1 MKHHAFRLTYGM
13 DLRQGIE
20 DYCRDNDIHSAAIVT
35 VVGCVYRA
43 RIRLADGE
51 TIEEYAERYELVCLT
66 GTVSPDGSH
75 MHVSLADEDGRVIGG
90 HMCNGCLVNTTAEVV
105 LVSLDEEYRFS
116 REYDDSTGYDELVIR
131 KRQY

>member
-51 TIEEYAERYELVCLT
+51 TIEEYDDRYEIVSLT
-66 GTVSPDGSH
+66 GTISPDGSH
-75 MHVSLADEDGRVIGG
+75 MHISLADEDGRVIGG

>member
-51 TIEEYAERYELVCLT
+51 TIEEYDDRYEIVSLT
-66 GTVSPDGSH
+66 GTISPDGSH
-75 MHVSLADEDGRVIGG
+75 MHISLSDEDGRVIGG

>member
-51 TIEEYAERYELVCLT
+51 TIEEYDDRYEIVSLT

-75 MHVSLADEDGRVIGG
+75 MHVSLADEDGSVIGG

>member
-51 TIEEYAERYELVCLT
+51 TIEEYDDRYEIVSLT

>member
-51 TIEEYAERYELVCLT
+51 TIEEYDDRYEIVSLT

-131 KRQY
+131 KR

>member
-51 TIEEYAERYELVCLT
+51 TIEEYDDRYEIVSLT
-66 GTVSPDGSH
+66 GTISPDGSH
-75 MHVSLADEDGRVIGG
+75 MHISLADEDGRVIGG

-105 LVSLDEEYRFS
+105 LVSLDDEYLFS

>member
-20 DYCRDNDIHSAAIVT
+20 EYCCDNDIHSAAIVT

-51 TIEEYAERYELVCLT
+51 TIEEYDDRYEIVSLT

-105 LVSLDEEYRFS
+105 LVSLDDEYLFS
-116 REYDDSTGYDELVIR
+116 REYDDNTGYDELVIR

>member
-20 DYCRDNDIHSAAIVT
+20 DYCRDNNIHSAAIVT

-51 TIEEYAERYELVCLT
+51 TIEEYDDRYEIVSLT
-66 GTVSPDGSH
+66 GTCTFHWLMKTAGSSA
-75 MHVSLADEDGRVIGG
+75 VTCV
-90 HMCNGCLVNTTAEVV
+90 TAVWSIP
-105 LVSLDEEYRFS
+105 LLR
-116 REYDDSTGYDELVIR
+116 
-131 KRQY
+131 

>member
-20 DYCRDNDIHSAAIVT
+20 DYCRDNNIHSAAIVT

-51 TIEEYAERYELVCLT
+51 TIEEYDDRYEIVSLT

-75 MHVSLADEDGRVIGG
+75 MHVSLADEDGSVIGG

>member
-51 TIEEYAERYELVCLT
+51 TIEEYDDRYEI
-66 GTVSPDGSH
+66 
-75 MHVSLADEDGRVIGG
+75 VSLDEDGRVIGG

>member
-20 DYCRDNDIHSAAIVT
+20 DYCRDNDIHSAAIMT

-51 TIEEYAERYELVCLT
+51 TIEEYDDRYEIVSLT
-66 GTVSPDGSH
+66 GTISPDGSH
-75 MHVSLADEDGRVIGG
+75 MHISLADEDGRVIGG

-116 REYDDSTGYDELVIR
+116 REYDDSTDYDELVIR

>member
-35 VVGCVYRA
+35 VVGCVYKA

-51 TIEEYAERYELVCLT
+51 TIEEYDDRYEIVSLT

>member
-20 DYCRDNDIHSAAIVT
+20 EYCRDNDIHSAAIMT

-51 TIEEYAERYELVCLT
+51 TIEEYDDRYEIVSLT

-131 KRQY
+131 KR

>member
-20 DYCRDNDIHSAAIVT
+20 EYCRDNDIHSAAIMT

-51 TIEEYAERYELVCLT
+51 TIEEYDDRYEIVSLT

-90 HMCNGCLVNTTAEVV
+90 HMCDGCLVNTTAEVV

-131 KRQY
+131 KR

>member
-20 DYCRDNDIHSAAIVT
+20 EYCRDNDIHSAAIVT

-51 TIEEYAERYELVCLT
+51 TIEEYDDRYEIVSLT

-75 MHVSLADEDGRVIGG
+75 MHVSLADENGRVIGG
-90 HMCNGCLVNTTAEVV
+90 HMCDGCLVNTTAEVV

>member
-20 DYCRDNDIHSAAIVT
+20 DYCRDNNIHSAAIVT

-51 TIEEYAERYELVCLT
+51 TIEEYDDRYEIVSLT
-66 GTVSPDGSH
+66 GTISPDGSH
-75 MHVSLADEDGRVIGG
+75 MHISLADEDGRVIGG

>member
-51 TIEEYAERYELVCLT
+51 TIEEYDDRYEIVSLT

-116 REYDDSTGYDELVIR
+116 REYDDSTDYDELVIR

>member
-51 TIEEYAERYELVCLT
+51 TIEEYDDRYEIVSLT
-66 GTVSPDGSH
+66 GTISPDGSH
-75 MHVSLADEDGRVIGG
+75 MHISLADEDGRVIGG
-90 HMCNGCLVNTTAEVV
+90 HMCIGCLVNTTAEVV

>member
-51 TIEEYAERYELVCLT
+51 TIEEYDDRYEIVSLT

-75 MHVSLADEDGRVIGG
+75 MHVSLADEDGR
-90 HMCNGCLVNTTAEVV
+90 
-105 LVSLDEEYRFS
+105 
-116 REYDDSTGYDELVIR
+116 
-131 KRQY
+131 

>member
-51 TIEEYAERYELVCLT
+51 TIEEYDDRYEIVSLT

-90 HMCNGCLVNTTAEVV
+90 HMCDGCLVNTTAEVV

>member
-51 TIEEYAERYELVCLT
+51 TIEKYDDRYEIVSLT
-66 GTVSPDGSH
+66 GTISPDGSH
-75 MHVSLADEDGRVIGG
+75 MHISLADEDGRVIGG

>member
-51 TIEEYAERYELVCLT
+51 TIEEYDDRFEIVSLT

>member
-51 TIEEYAERYELVCLT
+51 TIEEYDDRYEIVSLT

-116 REYDDSTGYDELVIR
+116 REYDDSTGYNELVIR
-131 KRQY
+131 KR

>member
-20 DYCRDNDIHSAAIVT
+20 EYCRDNDIHSAAIVT

-51 TIEEYAERYELVCLT
+51 TIEEYDDRYEIVSLT
-66 GTVSPDGSH
+66 GTISPDGSH
-75 MHVSLADEDGRVIGG
+75 MHISLADEDGRVIGG

>member
-20 DYCRDNDIHSAAIVT
+20 EYCRDNDIHSAAIVT

-51 TIEEYAERYELVCLT
+51 TIEEYDDRFEIVSLT

>member
-20 DYCRDNDIHSAAIVT
+20 EYCRDNDIHSAAIMT

-51 TIEEYAERYELVCLT
+51 TIEEYDDRYEIVSLT
-66 GTVSPDGSH
+66 GTISPDGSH
-75 MHVSLADEDGRVIGG
+75 MHISLADEDGRVIGG

-131 KRQY
+131 KR

>member
-51 TIEEYAERYELVCLT
+51 TIEEYDDRYEIVSLT

-90 HMCNGCLVNTTAEVV
+90 HMCTGCLVNTTAEVV
-105 LVSLDEEYRFS
+105 LVSLDDEYLFS

>member
-20 DYCRDNDIHSAAIVT
+20 EYCRDNDIHSAAIMT

-51 TIEEYAERYELVCLT
+51 TIEEYDDRYEIVSLT

-90 HMCNGCLVNTTAEVV
+90 HMCDGCLVNTTAEVV

-116 REYDDSTGYDELVIR
+116 REYDDSTDYDELVIR

>member
-20 DYCRDNDIHSAAIVT
+20 EYCRDNDIHSAAIMT

-51 TIEEYAERYELVCLT
+51 TIEEYDDRYEIVSLT
-66 GTVSPDGSH
+66 GTISPDGSH
-75 MHVSLADEDGRVIGG
+75 MHISLADEDGRVIGG

>member
-1 MKHHAFRLTYGM
+1 MKHHAFRLTYGK

-20 DYCRDNDIHSAAIVT
+20 DYCRDNDIQSAAIVT

-51 TIEEYAERYELVCLT
+51 TIEEYDDRYEIVSLT
-66 GTVSPDGSH
+66 GTISPDGSH
-75 MHVSLADEDGRVIGG
+75 MHISLADEDGRVIGG

>member
-51 TIEEYAERYELVCLT
+51 TIEEYDDRYEIVSLT

-131 KRQY
+131 TT

>member
-20 DYCRDNDIHSAAIVT
+20 DYCRDNDIHSAAIMT

-51 TIEEYAERYELVCLT
+51 TIEEHDDRYEIVSLT

>member
-51 TIEEYAERYELVCLT
+51 TIEEYDDRYEIVSLT

-90 HMCNGCLVNTTAEVV
+90 HMCDGCLVNTTAEVV
-105 LVSLDEEYRFS
+105 LVSLDDEYLFS

>member
-1 MKHHAFRLTYGM
+1 MKHHAFRLTYGK

-20 DYCRDNDIHSAAIVT
+20 DYCRDNDIQSAAIVT

-51 TIEEYAERYELVCLT
+51 TIEEYDDRYEIVSLT
-66 GTVSPDGSH
+66 GTISPDGSH
-75 MHVSLADEDGRVIGG
+75 MHISLADEDGRVIGG
-90 HMCNGCLVNTTAEVV
+90 HMCIGCLVNTTAEVV

>member
-20 DYCRDNDIHSAAIVT
+20 EYCRDNDIHSAAIVT

-51 TIEEYAERYELVCLT
+51 TIEEYDDRYEIVSLT